1 MKSRLVR
8 VLALAAWEWFAAVH
22 ARPATRVLMPTP
34 EVEPNNTP
42 ATSTPL
48 GGIAPSNI
56 PTLSFPM
63 LLLMGLGL
71 VASAFLL
78 VRRL

>member
-1 MKSRLVR
+1 
-8 VLALAAWEWFAAVH
+8 
-22 ARPATRVLMPTP
+22 MPTP
-34 EVEPNNTP
+34 EVEANNTP
-42 ATSTPL
+42 ATATPL

-78 VRRL
+78 GRRL

>member
-1 MKSRLVR
+1 MVCRGSRE
-8 VLALAAWEWFAAVH
+8 AGNPSPDAH
-22 ARPATRVLMPTP
+22 AGGRG
-34 EVEPNNTP
+34 EQ
-42 ATSTPL
+42 L

>member
-1 MKSRLVR
+1 VG
-8 VLALAAWEWFAAVH
+8 
-22 ARPATRVLMPTP
+22 TPT
-34 EVEPNNTP
+34 
-42 ATSTPL
+42 ATPL
-48 GGIAPSNI
+48 GGITPSNI